1 MHVERDFNAKNINI
15 CNIFLIFEMQ
25 DRLKYFKNFPP
36 EYRLC
41 FRKMKKNHIFGKTNN
56 KEKMKIRIYFENM
69 I

>member
-1 MHVERDFNAKNINI
+1 MHVEHDFNAKNINI
-15 CNIFLIFEMQ
+15 CNMFLIVEMQ
-25 DRLKYFKNFPP
+25 ARLKYFKNFPP

-41 FRKMKKNHIFGKTNN
+41 LRKNGKIHIFGKTNN